1 MTFNPGS
8 QLDTSQVSRRSSGG
22 MGGPIKVGGG
32 IGSIAVLILGV
43 ILFGPGFINQ
53 GLGEGSSYDYS
64 QVGEQDSGP
73 SLAEQC
79 QTGEDANRNIECR
92 VVGTVNSLNTYWDG
106 GASRLGVRYHRP
118 EVVLTSGSWHTGC
131 GAASSAMGPFY
142 CPADETAYFDVGF
155 FDQLRSQYGAG
166 QGPLAEEYV
175 IAHEFGHHIQRL
187 TGDINRA
194 QHGDTGPQSSAVRLE
209 LQADCYAGVWASN
222 ASKTKDAGTG
232 EPYLQPLTASDIR
245 SAVSAAEAVGDDRIQ
260 EKAQGRVTPENFTHG
275 SSEQRETWFM
285 RGYEYGDPAACDTFS
300 AGRI

>member
-1 MTFNPGS
+1 M
-8 QLDTSQVSRRSSGG
+8 
-22 MGGPIKVGGG
+22 
-32 IGSIAVLILGV
+32 LILGV

-53 GLGEGSSYDYS
+53 GLGESSSYDYS
-64 QVGEQDSGP
+64 QVGEQDSGQ

-92 VVGTVNSLNTYWDG
+92 VVGTVNSLNAYWGG

-118 EVVLTSGSWHTGC
+118 EVVLTSGSWQTGC

-175 IAHEFGHHIQRL
+175 IAHEFGHHVQRL
-187 TGDINRA
+187 TGAINRA

-232 EPYLQPLTASDIR
+232 EPYLQPLTSSDIR